1 MQKQPSIDLLQ
12 LNFPVVMIS
21 NVLIYSPPHRVQLE
35 SSLDLIATDTA
46 QLILTCTYMEREP
59 LPAQCIQEHLLDPP
73 LLSALPLPPVIAP
86 TFEPSSSP
94 ASFFLF
100 LF

>member
-35 SSLDLIATDTA
+35 SSLDLIATDSTIDTDLHLHGERA
-46 QLILTCTYMEREP
+46 SSCTMYTR
-59 LPAQCIQEHLLDPP
+59 
-73 LLSALPLPPVIAP
+73 AP
-86 TFEPSSSP
+86 T
-94 ASFFLF
+94 
-100 LF
+100 